1 MALMDNLDHTERA
14 PLAIPLV
21 RRAPRSVEAPP
32 ESQQAEC
39 ACPELCQ
46 LDHGN

>member
-1 MALMDNLDHTERA
+1 MAVMNNLDHAQTA

-21 RRAPRSVEAPP
+21 RRGPRSMEAPP

-39 ACPELCQ
+39 TCPELCQ